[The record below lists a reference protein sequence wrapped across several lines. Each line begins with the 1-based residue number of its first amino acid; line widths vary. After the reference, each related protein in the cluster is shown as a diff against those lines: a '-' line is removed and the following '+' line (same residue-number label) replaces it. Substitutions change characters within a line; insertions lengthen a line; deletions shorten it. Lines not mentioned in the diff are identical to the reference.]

1 MKNDQLK
8 AFVAVVEHGS
18 FRAAASALFK
28 TQSTVSASVK
38 TLETEFG
45 VQLFN
50 RDAYRPSLTSAGKVF
65 YREAK
70 KLVAQVHDLEVLGHQ
85 LATGIEQR
93 LSICLSAV
101 CVIPP
106 ELNTVKRFSAMH
118 PDMRLS
124 ISTGHMSGVLEGLRL
139 EKTDLAIGPHHGLD
153 DRYEFQEI
161 SQIHMT
167 TVAAPNYIPVGPDI
181 LISQAQ
187 MRHYPHIL
195 ISDTGTSPLD
205 HVNVLTGGQRWFV
218 NDYHI
223 KKTLILA
230 SMGWARIPAHM
241 VQREVADGRL
251 VELAIENF
259 NYTGSMPIYL
269 IRLRGHPHSE
279 LAREFWDEVVS
290 NKQ

>member
-167 TVAAPNYIPVGPDI
+167 TVAAPNYIPVGPDT

-187 MRHYPHIL
+187 MRQYPHIL

>member
-18 FRAAASALFK
+18 FRAAAAALFK

-45 VQLFN
+45 VQLLS

-65 YREAK
+65 YRGAK

-167 TVAAPNYIPVGPDI
+167 TVAAPNYIPVGPGT

-187 MRHYPHIL
+187 MRQYPHIL

-205 HVNVLTGGQRWFV
+205 HINVLTGGQRWFV

-279 LAREFWDEVVS
+279 LARAFWDEVVS
-290 NKQ
+290 KKQ

>member
-181 LISQAQ
+181 LIGQAQ
-187 MRHYPHIL
+187 MRQYPHIL

>member
-65 YREAK
+65 YRDAK
-70 KLVAQVHDLEVLGHQ
+70 KLVAQVHELEVLGHQ

-167 TVAAPNYIPVGPDI
+167 TVAAPNYIPVGPDT

-187 MRHYPHIL
+187 MRQYPHIL

-259 NYTGSMPIYL
+259 NYTGRMPIYL

>member
-65 YREAK
+65 YRDAK

-167 TVAAPNYIPVGPDI
+167 TVAAPNYIPVGPDT

-187 MRHYPHIL
+187 MRQYPHIL

>member
-118 PDMRLS
+118 PGMRLT

-167 TVAAPNYIPVGPDI
+167 TVAAPNYIPVGPDT

-187 MRHYPHIL
+187 MRQYPHIL

>member
-187 MRHYPHIL
+187 MRQYPHIL

-205 HVNVLTGGQRWFV
+205 HVNVLIGGQRWFV